1 MIRTNS
7 LASAHIPRTRLSR
20 KRGTASVEAVILL
33 PILILLFFGIVYV
46 ARVDN
51 AKLSV
56 LTQARG
62 KAWPASMQA
71 CEGDAVSANQEHPEV
86 KGVNNEVNNAL
97 SQASQS
103 TSGNV
108 KSPIGGFV
116 GKLLDIPLKALFG
129 QSVTTSAAQDV
140 PRPAFLGG
148 KETTVVG
155 NYRLPC
161 NIKPYTLWDT
171 AKSLWNQLPLF

>member
-1 MIRTNS
+1 MKANS
-7 LASAHIPRTRLSR
+7 PSSSSTPRNYLSR
-20 KRGTASVEAVILL
+20 ERGTASVEAVILL
-33 PILILLFFGIVYV
+33 PILILLFFGIIYV
-46 ARVDN
+46 ARVDS

-62 KAWPASMQA
+62 KAWVASMQA
-71 CEGDAVSANQEHPEV
+71 CEGDAKSADQEHPEV
-86 KGVNNEVNNAL
+86 KGVNNQVNNAL
-97 SQASQS
+97 SQAGQS

-116 GKLLDIPLKALFG
+116 GKLLDAPLKALFG
-129 QSVTTSAAQDV
+129 QSVTTSAFQSV

-161 NIKPYTLWDT
+161 NIKPYTLWDI